1 MVHNVRFKRF
11 LALFD
16 PAGTRKYITQ
26 ITLILL
32 SLFIA
37 TSVDRCR
44 EASKNQEKLREYMQ
58 AVLVDIQGEKE
69 TCEVNL
75 HDCEQ
80 DIEGLIETMQ
90 YVDKPDSLEMALT
103 SFSSVFW
110 RGVFRTFSPT
120 TFETMGQTGDITLL
134 KNLALRNK
142 LSGVFAFR
150 RTVVKQDL
158 EEYDRQTNIC
168 VEKMGQH
175 IDLTRWLYTQPFDES
190 CILDRAGFLK
200 SPHNEV
206 FILLRTANLRA
217 FHLENAIEELEDAE
231 KDLTEFI
238 KTL

>member
-1 MVHNVRFKRF
+1 MVNKTRLKRF

-44 EASKNQEKLREYMQ
+44 EANKNQEKLREYMQ

-69 TCEVNL
+69 TCQINL
-75 HDCEQ
+75 HDCKR
-80 DIEGLIETMQ
+80 DIQGLTNTLE
-90 YVDKPDSLEMALT
+90 YVNKPDSLEIALT

-120 TFETMGQTGDITLL
+120 TFETMGETGDITLL
-134 KNLALRNK
+134 KDLKLRNK
-142 LSGVFAFR
+142 LSSVFAFR

-158 EEYDRQTNIC
+158 EEYDRQTNLC
-168 VEKMGQH
+168 AEKMGQH
-175 IDLTRWLYTQPFDES
+175 IDLTRWLYSQPFDES
-190 CILDRAGFLK
+190 CIFDRAGFLQ

-206 FILLRTANLRA
+206 FILLRVANLRA
-217 FHLENAIEELEDAE
+217 FHLENAIEDLEDAE
-231 KDLTEFI
+231 KELTAFI